1 MLFMRGMKIKCRHLK
16 SKGGVERTDMTTER
30 SRAMS
35 EVKEVEELAK
45 ELWSIFDDTDD
56 EKWTNLVPE
65 HKEHYL
71 MRARH
76 LLSMGYRRPASGSPL
91 PVELDNQAIR
101 AIIYMQLDHEDT
113 YSDLLLIE
121 NQSAKNCFNTISKMC
136 ADEIC
141 SRFSQKV
148 ELDEKEVFNIVET
161 ELEGGMTKGWI
172 SGKSGFNTKLPW
184 AIAKALCSRFSQK
197 KVTKE
202 QIADAV
208 NSHYFYYKGFG
219 IDEGYEVG
227 SHISQKCKDKL
238 IDNIYKSIEGKT
250 K

>member
-1 MLFMRGMKIKCRHLK
+1 M
-16 SKGGVERTDMTTER
+16 ERTDMTTER

-35 EVKEVEELAK
+35 EVKEVEELK
-45 ELWSIFDDTDD
+45 ELFKTLTIYGDSEIFEVAIWPQIKDNPDA
-56 EKWTNLVPE
+56 VVG
-65 HKEHYL
+65 L
-71 MRARH
+71 MRAIAQKTVDGCINKI
-76 LLSMGYRRPASGSPL
+76 LEAGYRRPASGSPL

-121 NQSAKNCFNTISKMC
+121 NQSAKNCFNAISKMC